1 MVHQFVPA
9 EVFRLIERERVTS
22 CAMVPTM
29 LTALVH
35 SPERQKFDLSSL
47 QTIMLGGAASSP
59 ALVKM
64 AEEVLNCAC
73 ISGYGLTET
82 CPVLTKSPMKANIVT
97 DGETRHQRQA
107 MTGYAMPGIEVRVIG
122 VDGNDVPRD
131 GSTMGEIV
139 ARGDGVM
146 EGYWNQPQATEA
158 AMRGGWFHTEDVA
171 TVDAENYIQI
181 VDRMKEIIVSGGE
194 NVSSLEVEK
203 VLSAHPAIYEAAV
216 VPVPDAK
223 WGEIPKALVVLR
235 PGIKATEEEIMAFC
249 RSQLSHY
256 KCPRSVEF
264 LESLPKTG
272 TGKILKR
279 ELKKKYWTAQKSA
292 VS

>member
-1 MVHQFVPA
+1 
-9 EVFRLIERERVTS
+9 
-22 CAMVPTM
+22 
-29 LTALVH
+29 
-35 SPERQKFDLSSL
+35 
-47 QTIMLGGAASSP
+47 
-59 ALVKM
+59 
-64 AEEVLNCAC
+64 
-73 ISGYGLTET
+73 
-82 CPVLTKSPMKANIVT
+82 
-97 DGETRHQRQA
+97 
-107 MTGYAMPGIEVRVIG
+107 MTGYAVPGVELRVVG
-122 VDGNDVPRD
+122 VEGNDVPHD

-146 EGYWNQPQATEA
+146 EGYWKQPQATETA
-158 AMRGGWFHTEDVA
+158 LRGGWFHTEDVA

-194 NVSSLEVEK
+194 NISSLEVEK

-216 VPVPDAK
+216 VPIPDAK

-235 PGIKATEEEIMAFC
+235 PGIRASEDEIIAFC
-249 RSQLSHY
+249 RAQLSHY

-264 LESLPKTG
+264 LDSLPKTG

-279 ELKKKYWTAQKSA
+279 QLKKKYWTAQKSA